1 VEAAEIADDF
11 GNPTFRPVIDHAAMF
26 VFENCCPSY
35 SPSRERRAALK
46 SYIAGRAITMPLL
59 FEAWK
64 NIQENE
70 QRGFSRELLRNDEP
84 AQENLDDLDDAG
96 VEKLYKQTRSYIA
109 RTYPAPGILQ

>member
-1 VEAAEIADDF
+1 
-11 GNPTFRPVIDHAAMF
+11 MF

-59 FEAWK
+59 FEAWR
-64 NIQENE
+64 QVQQDE

-84 AQENLDDLDDAG
+84 AQENLDDLNDDEVQAP
-96 VEKLYKQTRSYIA
+96 YKRTRSYIA
-109 RTYPAPGILQ
+109 KTYPGPGILN